1 MLKQKNQASHQ
12 VLFAEKSK
20 KKLVQSVT
28 RNEHGVMMPMPY
40 FPKGRAQSC

>member
-20 KKLVQSVT
+20 KKTST
-28 RNEHGVMMPMPY
+28 IRDKKRTWGYDANAI
-40 FPKGRAQSC
+40 FS